1 MWLLILRMRCGDW
14 QMNTNGGTSKS
25 DWFILRS
32 FTLVCSVLLSVYHFM
47 CRFVCVTFVGR
58 SICIIF
64 VSPFVFL
71 LYLSVC
77 VIFVGLS
84 VSVLYFLVC
93 LYCICLSVCLSVCY
107 ICWSVCIVL
116 VGLSVCREHLEC
128 TGCHCMYEQEMY
140 SAVVVKPGIAVA
152 DAGLDDLEIDVLV
165 FNGCCKCVNDGS

>member
-1 MWLLILRMRCGDW
+1 
-14 QMNTNGGTSKS
+14 
-25 DWFILRS
+25 
-32 FTLVCSVLLSVYHFM
+32 M

-64 VSPFVFL
+64 VSPFVIL

-77 VIFVGLS
+77 VIFVGP
-84 VSVLYFLVC
+84 
-93 LYCICLSVCLSVCY
+93 SVCLSVCY

-152 DAGLDDLEIDVLV
+152 DAGLEDLEIDVLV

>member
-1 MWLLILRMRCGDW
+1 
-14 QMNTNGGTSKS
+14 
-25 DWFILRS
+25 
-32 FTLVCSVLLSVYHFM
+32 M

-64 VSPFVFL
+64 VSPFVIL

-77 VIFVGLS
+77 VIFVGP
-84 VSVLYFLVC
+84 
-93 LYCICLSVCLSVCY
+93 SVCLSVCY
-107 ICWSVCIVL
+107 ICWSVCIVFVFLSVYQCVIFGGLSVLYLL
-116 VGLSVCREHLEC
+116 VCLSVCRKHLEC

-152 DAGLDDLEIDVLV
+152 DAGLEDLEIDVLV

>member
-1 MWLLILRMRCGDW
+1 MWLLILRMRCGD
-14 QMNTNGGTSKS
+14 SKS

-32 FTLVCSVLLSVYHFM
+32 CPYIILCVGLSVSHLLVDLY
-47 CRFVCVTFVGR
+47 V
-58 SICIIF
+58 
-64 VSPFVFL
+64 

-84 VSVLYFLVC
+84 VCLSVWYLLVC

-152 DAGLDDLEIDVLV
+152 DAGLEDLEIDVLV
-165 FNGCCKCVNDGS
+165 FNGCCKCVNDGSY

>member
-1 MWLLILRMRCGDW
+1 MWLLILRMRCGDR

-32 FTLVCSVLLSVYHFM
+32 CPYIILCVGLSVSHLLVDLY
-47 CRFVCVTFVGR
+47 V
-58 SICIIF
+58 
-64 VSPFVFL
+64 

-77 VIFVGLS
+77 VIFVGPSVCLS
-84 VSVLYFLVC
+84 VSVLYLLVC

-107 ICWSVCIVL
+107 IWWSVCIVL

-140 SAVVVKPGIAVA
+140 SAVVVRPGIAVA
-152 DAGLDDLEIDVLV
+152 DAGLEDLEIDVLV

>member
-1 MWLLILRMRCGDW
+1 MWLLILRMRCGDR

-32 FTLVCSVLLSVYHFM
+32 CLYIILCVGLSVSHLLVDLY
-47 CRFVCVTFVGR
+47 V
-58 SICIIF
+58 
-64 VSPFVFL
+64 

-84 VSVLYFLVC
+84 VCLSVWYLLVC

-107 ICWSVCIVL
+107 IWWSVCIVL
-116 VGLSVCREHLEC
+116 VGLSVCRKHLEC

-152 DAGLDDLEIDVLV
+152 DAGLEDLEIDVLV